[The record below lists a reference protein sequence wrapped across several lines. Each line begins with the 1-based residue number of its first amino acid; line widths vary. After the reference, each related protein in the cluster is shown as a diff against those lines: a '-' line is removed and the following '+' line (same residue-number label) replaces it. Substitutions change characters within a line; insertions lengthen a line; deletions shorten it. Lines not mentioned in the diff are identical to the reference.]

1 MTMRAMILAAGL
13 GTRLRPLSLVRPKVL
28 TPLRGVSILEF
39 WLWRLHQ
46 AGIEA
51 VVINAWHLQEQ
62 VAAAIAHGTWPI
74 PVHVLVEPLLLGT
87 GGGIANALPFFEG
100 EPFLVINGDI
110 VCDVSLVEVVRQ
122 FLDSGASAGLL
133 MHDCNEFNNVAV
145 DADGRIVGFGREGS
159 DLVRDGSE
167 RKVLAFTGIHV
178 LDPVV
183 MSGVPPG
190 RPWDIL
196 TVYRELI
203 RTGKAPAALQLPPFW
218 WRETGSLESYVRLH
232 EELGRLEANAL
243 PPLPTGRSITVDP
256 RAQISPE
263 AELRGT
269 VLVGAWSRVMAGAI
283 VEDSILWEGI
293 EVLAESR
300 LVRCVVA
307 DGVVVAGVHQDEII
321 TGLPQ

>member
-1 MTMRAMILAAGL
+1 MRAMILAAGL

-87 GGGIANALPFFEG
+87 GGGIANALSFFEG

-269 VLVGAWSRVMAGAI
+269 VWVGAGSRVMAGAI